1 MPNQE
6 QERIRALY
14 AIEDDLKEQGYALV
28 AGVDEA
34 GRGPL
39 AGPVVAAVC
48 CMKKRVRIEGIN
60 DSKQVPAPMRAKI
73 YGKLISHPHIY
84 YAIGMAS
91 VEEIDKINIYQATR
105 LAMRRAVEG
114 LEFAPDYLL
123 IDGMGLEELS
133 IPNQGLIKGDTLSY
147 SIAAASIIA
156 KEYRDQLMREYDF
169 KWPQY
174 RFGKHKGYGTAE
186 HLEAISRHGPCALH
200 RKSFEPIKRY
210 AETAWMN

>member
-1 MPNQE
+1 MLVQE

-14 AIEDDLKEQGYALV
+14 AMEENLRTQGYARI

-48 CMKKRVRIEGIN
+48 CMTKHVHIEGIN
-60 DSKQVPAPMRAKI
+60 DSKQVPAPLRARL
-73 YGKLISHPHIY
+73 YAKLISHSHIH

-91 VEEIDKINIYQATR
+91 VEEIDEINIYQATR

-114 LEFAPDYLL
+114 LSFTPDYLL
-123 IDGMGLEELS
+123 IDGMALQELQ
-133 IPNQGLIKGDTLSY
+133 IPNQGVIKGDTLSY

-156 KEYRDQLMREYDF
+156 KEHRDQLMREF
-169 KWPQY
+169 SFQWPHY
-174 RFGKHKGYGTAE
+174 KFGKNKGYGTAE
-186 HLEAISRHGPCALH
+186 HLQAIAEHGPCPIH
-200 RKSFEPIKRY
+200 RKSFEPIKG
-210 AETAWMN
+210 MSLLILNK